1 MSSNRSAGFLRR
13 IAVLGAAVLI
23 MTSGTVSAFADVSP
37 EDEIEQESAV
47 LQTEET
53 EEAEILDAAD
63 EDKDEEAVDES
74 EEEEIAPEI
83 KPDAQFYSTSTG
95 GLTVTDVSYDP
106 DEKDVTFKFN
116 KKVHYRTD
124 SEGEKL
130 VTVKIYT
137 EDSKKNQVVSVK
149 KYSSKKISVNSKKL
163 KYGYKYKFSINGVRA
178 RGAKKFVTISG
189 TFRAIK

>member
-1 MSSNRSAGFLRR
+1 MMMSSNRSAGFLRR

-124 SEGEKL
+124 QWHFQK
-130 VTVKIYT
+130 
-137 EDSKKNQVVSVK
+137 
-149 KYSSKKISVNSKKL
+149 
-163 KYGYKYKFSINGVRA
+163 
-178 RGAKKFVTISG
+178 
-189 TFRAIK
+189 AIKWNRKN